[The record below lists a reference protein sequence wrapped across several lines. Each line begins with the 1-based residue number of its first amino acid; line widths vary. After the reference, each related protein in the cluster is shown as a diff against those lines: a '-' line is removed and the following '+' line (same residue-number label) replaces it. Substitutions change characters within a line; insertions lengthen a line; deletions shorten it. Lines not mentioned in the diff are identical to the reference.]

1 MRSNDHLD
9 ARSIVWRRIRD
20 VTFVLIDLSSV
31 FFDSLLFTFIFWF
44 VILGEQ
50 ENLLATINRHDCTA
64 ITYICNIAKISNN
77 EYYDGAS
84 STSFYEIFFRSA
96 LRMSPLKENSF
107 WFSDCIF
114 NSNLRI
120 PWKVV
125 VSYNELVQLVPE
137 EISTSSTTMTII
149 NSKEGASWPFI
160 NLLEFRF
167 DNIQDNRNS
176 IFIIV
181 PYNTLMSICCI
192 AADDSVLLACE
203 LGWMIRI
210 DKSVN
215 LLLFHLHV
223 LLLLLDG
230 HDEASISNELVR
242 TLWWSQT
249 FSLCLFCWLW
259 LLNFGS
265 TWWLWFAWFLFV
277 SGWVGAVMR
286 FPQGIA
292 SSSGLSRLLI
302 EVWALINIVLVHT
315 WRWLVSDT
323 WAGSKLIDSSL
334 ISYSSWWLVRAAFRA
349 WTLWVICRW
358 LLIALSAL
366 ITFRSLIECRYS
378 MILWITI
385 LLGKLLLLV
394 QKHLFRTH
402 WSLVCAVV
410 VLLVIRPASDVGFRL
425 TLANISISWLLIL
438 RWWLRSIMQ
447 IIWSLTLRFIALWP
461 ILITDNFLNFLLG
474 ISQILSCFVIH
485 LLLIKHSIFSF
496 QFTFLIQ

>member
-9 ARSIVWRRIRD
+9 ARSIVWRRIRH
-20 VTFVLIDLSSV
+20 VAFVLIDLPSI

-50 ENLLATINRHDCTA
+50 ENLLAAINRHDCTA
-64 ITYICNIAKISNN
+64 ITYICNVAKISNN
-77 EYYDGAS
+77 EYYDGTS
-84 STSFYEIFFRSA
+84 STSFYEIFFGSA

-107 WFSDCIF
+107 WFGDCIF

-120 PWKVV
+120 SWKVI

-149 NSKEGASWPFI
+149 NSKEGASWPFV

-192 AADDSVLLACE
+192 AADDSILLACK
-203 LGWMIRI
+203 LGWMIWI

-230 HDEASISNELVR
+230 HDEASISNELVC

-249 FSLCLFCWLW
+249 FSWLIFWRLW

-265 TWWLWFAWFLFV
+265 TWWKWFAWLLFV
-277 SGWVGAVMR
+277 SGWIGAVIMMA
-286 FPQGIA
+286 QGIA
-292 SSSGLSRLLI
+292 PSSRFRSLLVRADI
-302 EVWALINIVLVHT
+302 DIVLVHT
-315 WRWLVSDT
+315 WRWLVSDA

-334 ISYSSWWLVRAAFRA
+334 IGYSSWWLVRAALRA
-349 WTLWVICRW
+349 RTLWVICLR
-358 LLIALSAL
+358 LLIALSL
-366 ITFRSLIECRYS
+366 LWTFRALVECRYS

-394 QKHLFRTH
+394 QEHLFWTH
-402 WSLVCAVV
+402 WGSLCAVV
-410 VLLVIRPASDVGFRL
+410 VLLVIGSVAYVAFRL
-425 TLANISISWLLIL
+425 ALADGSISWLLIL
-438 RWWLRSIMQ
+438 RWWLWNIMQ
-447 IIWSLTLRFIALWP
+447 IIWSLILRLIALWH
-461 ILITDNFLNFLLG
+461 ILISDNFLDFLLG

-496 QFTFLIQ
+496 